1 MAQQDKKRIIKPYGD
16 AMGDG
21 AVQLSFTLP
30 GVSGEIAE
38 EAARVLAAEM
48 GIDEPYVAS
57 SDDIGSGMTFI
68 VLYGKLRH
76 SVDISR
82 IKGFDRAAEKIP
94 NMKAIDGMI
103 EERLGRVITAVG
115 ACIESDAHTVGIDAI
130 MNMKGYAGDYGLE
143 RYKNFRAINLGAQ
156 VSAQEVV
163 REAIRENADVILVS
177 QVVTQRE
184 VHVRNLTRLV
194 DLLEAEHVRDNV
206 ILIVGGPRITRE
218 LAKELG
224 FDAGFGRGTLP
235 SHVAWFVLNR
245 LLEREGKA

>member
-1 MAQQDKKRIIKPYGD
+1 MAEQARKKIIKPYGD
-16 AMGDG
+16 SMGDG
-21 AVQLSFTLP
+21 AVQVSFTLP

-38 EAARVLAAEM
+38 EAARRLAGEM
-48 GIDEPYVAS
+48 GIDEPFVAS

-76 SVDISR
+76 SVDVGR

-94 NMKAIDGMI
+94 NMKVIDHMI

-130 MNMKGYAGDYGLE
+130 MNMKGFAGDYGLE
-143 RYKNFRAINLGAQ
+143 RYKNFRAINMGAQ
-156 VSAQEVV
+156 VSAEEVV
-163 REAIRENADVILVS
+163 REAVRENADVILVS
-177 QVVTQRE
+177 QVVTQKE

-194 DLLEAEHVRDNV
+194 DLLEAEHVRDRV

-235 SHVAWFVLNR
+235 SHVAWFIANR
-245 LLEREGKA
+245 LIEKEGKA

>member
-1 MAQQDKKRIIKPYGD
+1 MADQTKKKIIKPYGD

-38 EAARVLAAEM
+38 EAARRLAAAM
-48 GIDEPYVAS
+48 GIDEPFVAS
-57 SDDIGSGMTFI
+57 ADDIGSEMTFI

-76 SVDISR
+76 SVDISQ
-82 IKGFDRAAEKIP
+82 IKGFDRAVEKIP
-94 NMKAIDGMI
+94 NMKAIDHMI

-194 DLLEAEHVRDNV
+194 DLLEAEHVRDRV

-235 SHVAWFVLNR
+235 SHVAWFILNR
-245 LLEREGKA
+245 LLEKEGKA